1 MDKKYLYF
9 LNIIKNMMFAVNVVI
24 ILFYVS
30 VVLLTTKYVV
40 DNGLSR
46 NFLDSMIYV
55 PHDPLLI
62 FWGILCSLSILF
74 CTMYYWKIRRIKNR
88 KIGYICGVVELIV
101 CILIIYLLYMSYNGI
116 VLLVFCDCV
125 YYLKLNRYYNIVLIF
140 LAVIYLLANYDVF
153 TYFYPMAN
161 MEQFFLVYDVG
172 IRSLLMMVRT
182 GLINL
187 NILLFIIFMVI
198 YIMKQLQ
205 EKEKIIKKLSIVE
218 YINKKMQKY
227 IDISEKIV
235 EKNERKRLAREL
247 HDTMGHALAG
257 MAVGVD
263 ACVAIIDKNPQMA
276 KKQLKII
283 SDTIRK
289 SMVDVRN
296 SLNKMRPNV
305 LQENSF
311 KEALEKM
318 IEEFFVVTK
327 MRVNLDYQL
336 GDIDIGSQREDVLFR
351 VIQESIT
358 NSIRHGLSTKVD
370 IKIYKDNN
378 IIYIWIKDNGIG
390 CKFIK
395 YGFGLKQMIERVEMI
410 NGKIEFKNEQGFLT
424 EVKIPM

>member
-1 MDKKYLYF
+1 MDRKYLYF
-9 LNIIKNMMFAVNVVI
+9 LNIIKNIMFIVNMII
-24 ILFYVS
+24 ILFYVTII
-30 VVLLTTKYVV
+30 LLTTKYII

-46 NFLDSMIYV
+46 KFLDSMIYV
-55 PHDPLLI
+55 PHDPLLV
-62 FWGILCSLSILF
+62 FWGILSLLGILF
-74 CTMYYWKIRRIKNR
+74 YIMYYWKIKRIKNL
-88 KIGYICGVVELIV
+88 KIGYTCSIIELVV

-116 VLLVFCDCV
+116 ILLVFCDCI
-125 YYLKLNRYYNIVLIF
+125 YYLKLSRYYNIVLVF
-140 LAVIYLLANYDVF
+140 LSIIYLLANYDVF
-153 TYFYPMAN
+153 IYFCPMAN
-161 MEQFFLVYDVG
+161 MEQFFLVYDAG
-172 IRSLLMMVRT
+172 IRSLLMMIRT

-187 NILLFIIFMVI
+187 NILLFIVFMVI
-198 YIMKQLQ
+198 YIMRQLK
-205 EKEKIIKKLSIVE
+205 EKEKIVKKLSFVE

-247 HDTMGHALAG
+247 HDTIGHALAG

-263 ACVAIIDKNPQMA
+263 ACVAIIDKNPQIA

-327 MRVNLDYQL
+327 MRVNLDYQIE
-336 GDIDIGSQREDVLFR
+336 DIDIGSQREDILFR
-351 VIQESIT
+351 IIQESIT
-358 NSIRHGLSTKVD
+358 NSIRHGLSTLVKV
-370 IKIYKDNN
+370 KIYKDGNM
-378 IIYIWIKDNGIG
+378 IYVWIKDNGIG
-390 CKFIK
+390 CELIK
-395 YGFGLKQMIERVEMI
+395 YGFGLKQMVERVEMI

-424 EVKIPM
+424 KVRIPI